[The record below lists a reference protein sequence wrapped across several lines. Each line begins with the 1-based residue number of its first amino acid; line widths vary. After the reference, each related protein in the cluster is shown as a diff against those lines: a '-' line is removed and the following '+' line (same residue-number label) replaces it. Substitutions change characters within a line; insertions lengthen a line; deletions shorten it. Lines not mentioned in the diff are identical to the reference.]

1 METSE
6 HLASQGIEQPP
17 PPLADHPWKRFVAIG
32 DSITEGYGMDPVEGV
47 EHLPWVERV
56 ARALAA
62 GRPDFEHHNL
72 GRRNLPAAAV
82 RDTQLDRALELK
94 PDLVSIAAGPN
105 DLISSEFDR
114 DQLESDMEPMYA
126 AFAET
131 GAFVFTFTYMD
142 FPSTGLLPEDGS
154 AFIRQRM
161 ELLHDAVGALAD
173 RHGALLIDLY
183 NDPNTA
189 NPDFFSEDLKHANA
203 LGQAYVAEQ
212 TLKALAR
219 AVERDP
225 APGRAASG

>member
-1 METSE
+1 MRDAE
-6 HLASQGIEQPP
+6 HHPP
-17 PPLADHPWKRFVAIG
+17 AIADHPWKRFVAIG

-105 DLISSEFDR
+105 DMISSEFDR
-114 DQLESDMEPMYA
+114 DALERDMEPIYA
-126 AFAET
+126 AFADT

-142 FPSTGLLPEDGS
+142 FPNTGLLPEEGA
-154 AFIRQRM
+154 AFIRERM
-161 ELLHDAVGALAD
+161 ELLHDAVLALAD
-173 RHGALLIDLY
+173 RYGALVIDLY
-183 NDPNTA
+183 SDPRTA
-189 NPDFFSEDLKHANA
+189 TPDFFSEDLKHANA

-212 TLKALAR
+212 TLNALAR
-219 AVERDP
+219 ALEAGRARD
-225 APGRAASG
+225 RAASG

>member
-1 METSE
+1 MRDAE
-6 HLASQGIEQPP
+6 HAISH
-17 PPLADHPWKRFVAIG
+17 HPWKRFVAIG

-47 EHLPWVERV
+47 EQLPWVERV

-82 RDTQLDRALELK
+82 RDTQLDRALELE

-114 DQLESDMEPMYA
+114 DQLERDMEPMYA
-126 AFAET
+126 AFPDT

-142 FPSTGLLPEDGS
+142 FPSTGLVPEEGA
-154 AFIRQRM
+154 AFIRERM
-161 ELLHDAVGALAD
+161 ELLHDAVRALAD
-173 RHGALLIDLY
+173 RYGAFLIDLY
-183 NDPNTA
+183 SDPNTA

-212 TLKALAR
+212 TLNALAR
-219 AVERDP
+219 ALEAGR
-225 APGRAASG
+225 ARGRAASG

>member
-1 METSE
+1 MRDTE
-6 HLASQGIEQPP
+6 HLLSRHA
-17 PPLADHPWKRFVAIG
+17 WKRFVAIG

-72 GRRNLPAAAV
+72 GRRNLTAAAV
-82 RDTQLDRALELK
+82 RDTQLDRALELD

-105 DLISSEFDR
+105 DLISSELDR
-114 DQLESDMEPMYA
+114 DVLEREMEPMYA

-142 FPSTGLLPEDGS
+142 FPNTGLLPEEGA
-154 AFIRQRM
+154 AFIRERM
-161 ELLHDAVGALAD
+161 ELLHDAVFALAD
-173 RHGALLIDLY
+173 RHGAFVIDLY
-183 NDPNTA
+183 SDPNTA

-212 TLKALAR
+212 TLNALAR
-219 AVERDP
+219 AVQRDHVR
-225 APGRAASG
+225 GRAASG